1 MFYYAIESRRFA
13 LADVMVSVWVSS
25 YRSYF
30 ACGVK
35 VTKAPFKG
43 NIPLKSPWDRFVRL
57 FFWSGIHAPILTGAR
72 RSGMEESRLFYRR
85 KVEGITFMWLAPFY
99 YAIES
104 RRFALADSIVS
115 A

>member
-43 NIPLKSPWDRFVRL
+43 NIPLK
-57 FFWSGIHAPILTGAR
+57 APGTDSFAYAFGAAY
-72 RSGMEESRLFYRR
+72 MPQF
-85 KVEGITFMWLAPFY
+85 
-99 YAIES
+99 
-104 RRFALADSIVS
+104 
-115 A
+115 